1 MDDGSDIR
9 LIFGKL
15 FKNLEEEKYPP
26 SILSAIDCPQTMVT
40 MVSQTPKLV
49 LKSKARPSTPLP
61 REAVRSYD
69 LQALGTAV
77 TGTTVLWAH
86 VD

>member
-1 MDDGSDIR
+1 
-9 LIFGKL
+9 
-15 FKNLEEEKYPP
+15 
-26 SILSAIDCPQTMVT
+26 MVT